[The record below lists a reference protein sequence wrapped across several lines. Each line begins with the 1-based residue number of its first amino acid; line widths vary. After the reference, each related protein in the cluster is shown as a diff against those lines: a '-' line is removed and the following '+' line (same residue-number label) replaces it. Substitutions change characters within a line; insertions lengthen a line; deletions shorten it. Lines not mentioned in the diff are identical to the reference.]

1 MTILLRNLFSKVVLV
16 KNYMLA
22 MQVAQ
27 EFNLTCVTPD
37 LQIVYAG
44 GFLTRVGQYNKTAS
58 DRVTLYRKVDDIQS
72 RVESKIITLKDLQ
85 QNLTSFESIDLD
97 AQRKL
102 QRHEVYI
109 S

>member
-85 QNLTSFESIDLD
+85 QNLTSFESKDLD

-102 QRHEVYI
+102 QRQEVKI

>member
-1 MTILLRNLFSKVVLV
+1 MFSKVVLV